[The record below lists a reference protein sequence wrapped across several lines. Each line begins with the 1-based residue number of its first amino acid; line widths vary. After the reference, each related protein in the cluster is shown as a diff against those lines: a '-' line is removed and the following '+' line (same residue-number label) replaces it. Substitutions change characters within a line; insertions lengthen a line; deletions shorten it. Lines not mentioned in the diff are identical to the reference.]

1 MPKSGKIASPKQV
14 SAKTLHKVASG
25 KGAVRSGSTV
35 DVQRRAGEYQAEG
48 YSGTMY
54 YAKTQNMKT
63 AEDRLLQ
70 AGPGIHNAMKKSGA
84 QKKGGFVYAIKGKK
98 YHKK

>member
-1 MPKSGKIASPKQV
+1 MV
-14 SAKTLHKVASG
+14 
-25 KGAVRSGSTV
+25 
-35 DVQRRAGEYQAEG
+35 
-48 YSGTMY
+48 Y

-84 QKKGGFVYAIKGKK
+84 QKKGGYVYAIKGKK